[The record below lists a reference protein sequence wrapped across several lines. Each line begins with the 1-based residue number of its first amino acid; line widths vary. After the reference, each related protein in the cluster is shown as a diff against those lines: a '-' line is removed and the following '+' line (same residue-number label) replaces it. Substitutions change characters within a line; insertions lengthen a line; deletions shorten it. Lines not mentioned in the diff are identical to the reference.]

1 MKAPSQLIIVK
12 HLVHDTF
19 RQARASG
26 ISTMMLVITALS
38 TVLCLSARI
47 SGDVSLHDGREKV
60 YFLPSSSSKTSMV
73 GSPHGP
79 ETLAERARRE
89 GIETVG
95 GQMTLAFGAVAI
107 PLGRERADA
116 VHLIE
121 LLLGG
126 GVAGTA
132 GVLLAL
138 VWTSGFVPAFLEPRT
153 ASVLLTKPIRR
164 WELLM
169 GKYLGVLIFVGFQAT
184 LFVVCT
190 WLALGVRTRVWDAT
204 YLWTIPLLLV
214 QFATYYS
221 FSMFLAVVVR
231 STVASIFGSVL
242 YWLLAWGIN
251 YGRVMAGAIH
261 AHRALSP
268 LTRML
273 VEGAYWLFP
282 KPIDSGLILFNT
294 VDAQQHFEKPVTF
307 VLLESGRAFSPQL
320 SLLSSLALTV
330 GLLILSA
337 YELDSIDY

>member
-1 MKAPSQLIIVK
+1 MKAPSQLIVVK

-26 ISTMMLVITALS
+26 ISAMMFAITALS
-38 TVLCLSARI
+38 TVLCLSTHI
-47 SGDVSLHDGREKV
+47 SGDALLHDDQETV
-60 YFLPSSSSKTSMV
+60 YFLPASSPKASAV
-73 GSPHGP
+73 NSPNRP
-79 ETLAERARRE
+79 EINAERAHRE
-89 GIETVG
+89 GVETVG
-95 GQMTLAFGAVAI
+95 GRMTLAFGAVVI
-107 PLGRERADA
+107 PLSRERADA

-164 WELLM
+164 WELLV
-169 GKYLGVLIFVGFQAT
+169 GKYLGVLIFVGFHAT

-190 WLALGVRTRVWDAT
+190 WLALGVRTRVWDTT

-221 FSMFLAVVVR
+221 FSVFLAVVVR

-251 YGRVMAGAIH
+251 YGRIMAHGVH

-268 LTRML
+268 VTRML

-282 KPIDSGLILFNT
+282 KPIDSGLILFNS
-294 VDAQQHFEKPVTF
+294 VDARQHFEKPVTF
-307 VLLESGRAFSPQL
+307 ILLESGRGFAPHL
-320 SLLSSLALTV
+320 SLLSSLALTA
-330 GLLILSA
+330 GLLILAA
-337 YELDSIDY
+337 YELDFVDY